1 MFKISPAVRISF
13 GLVMFTL
20 SVILIADLF
29 GIVPKK
35 ELITLDARKKICEV
49 LAVQLS
55 VAVSKSE
62 FDIVKTSLELFVD
75 RNNDVLAASMSK
87 TDGTKIAKFGRFVNY
102 DESGISTDEEQS
114 TDNIVIVPVFA
125 GAERWGSVNV
135 EFSSVFAGGIFSALT
150 DSILGILCEY
160 CFR

>member
-1 MFKISPAVRISF
+1 MFKISPSVRISF

-20 SVILIADLF
+20 SVLLIADLF

-62 FDIVKTSLELFVD
+62 FDIVNSSLELFVE
-75 RNNDVLAASMSK
+75 RNSDVLAASMSK
-87 TDGTKIAKFGRFVNY
+87 TDGSVVAEFGEFVDHDVSVLDAEDKSN
-102 DESGISTDEEQS
+102 G
-114 TDNIVIVPVFA
+114 NIVIVPVFA
-125 GAERWGSVNV
+125 GADRWGSVNV
-135 EFSSVFAGGIFSALT
+135 EFASVSSAGLYSVKLT
-150 DSILGILCEY
+150 VLLKHHFCY
-160 CFR
+160 